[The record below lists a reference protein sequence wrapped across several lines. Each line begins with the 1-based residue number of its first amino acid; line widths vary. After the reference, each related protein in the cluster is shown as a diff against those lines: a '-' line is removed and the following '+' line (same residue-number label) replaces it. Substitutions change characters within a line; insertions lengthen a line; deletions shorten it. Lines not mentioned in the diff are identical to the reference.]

1 MKRIYR
7 LNHLSSANNSL
18 SFQLIRANFT
28 TTQVTTSNPVQFI
41 PYSAKLIDNLFT
53 IDLQNSLAY
62 TTTTDSSLSKAS
74 KDVFISFWENELF
87 SGEDEFLLT
96 EFTSSPTYKKN
107 LLPFFTRYNKACT
120 YPYSTHN

>member
-28 TTQVTTSNPVQFI
+28 TTQVPTSNPVQFI

-62 TTTTDSSLSKAS
+62 TATTDSSLSKAS
-74 KDVFISFWENELF
+74 KDVFISF
-87 SGEDEFLLT
+87 
-96 EFTSSPTYKKN
+96 
-107 LLPFFTRYNKACT
+107 
-120 YPYSTHN
+120 